1 MSSDSSQRDEH
12 SLSDS
17 NLNTSD
23 PIEPCESHS
32 ISSSNPVSSV
42 SRLTFADPISPII
55 YTDSNSRIT
64 SAAPSSLV
72 SSAEPLIASSADP
85 SLITSFVLS
94 SVSTSAYDTTISS
107 ESNSNVISAD
117 RALEKSCGG
126 ADQVEN
132 LNSVHECLNVN
143 TISLNLDQ
151 DTFITSQNRSE
162 NLQRHGLTLDSK
174 IKEGLN
180 KTNPSQHEVLGGNYL
195 NLNDADPA
203 DPTNANL
210 NESYS
215 NVNIADSHDNMTDSH
230 YLDVSNIA
238 DRHLAHTDAASGRSS
253 LNFSSFAIIFIYVA
267 ICYVLHLV
275 RELFLYM
282 FG

>member
-55 YTDSNSRIT
+55 YTDSNSRI
-64 SAAPSSLV
+64 
-72 SSAEPLIASSADP
+72 ISADP
-85 SLITSFVLS
+85 SLITSLVSS